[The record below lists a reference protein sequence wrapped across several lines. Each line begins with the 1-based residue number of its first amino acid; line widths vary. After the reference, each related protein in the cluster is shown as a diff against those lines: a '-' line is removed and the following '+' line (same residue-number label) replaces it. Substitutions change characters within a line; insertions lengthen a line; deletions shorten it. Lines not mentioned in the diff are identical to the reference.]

1 MPRES
6 MAARKQRAKKILE
19 LLMLRFPD
27 AHIELNYERRQ
38 PWQLLVAVMLSAQC
52 TDVKVNQVT
61 PALFKKYP
69 DLDSFARADVN
80 DVKQRIKSLGL
91 AATKAKNIVASARVL
106 QRDHQG
112 QVPADRQQLEALPG
126 IGRKSASVILANA
139 FGIPALAVDTHVGR
153 VSRRMGLTKE
163 KNPDKVE
170 QALEALWPKSN
181 WLQAHHIMIWQGRRI
196 CSARK
201 PDCAQCPVQQLCWQV
216 DLPPAK
222 DKLTKKSTKTKT

>member
-6 MAARKQRAKKILE
+6 MRARKDRAAEILNR
-19 LLMLRFPD
+19 LMQRFPD
-27 AHIELNYERRQ
+27 ARIELNYEKRE

-61 PALFKKYP
+61 PDLFAAYP
-69 DLDSFARADVN
+69 DIPSFAAADVA
-80 DVKQRIKSLGL
+80 DVKARIKTLGL
-91 AATKAKNIVASARVL
+91 APTKSKNVVAAAQKILREHNGV
-106 QRDHQG
+106 
-112 QVPADRQQLEALPG
+112 VPADRARLEALPG

-153 VSRRMGLTKE
+153 VARRLGLTHE

-170 QALEALWPKSN
+170 AALESLWPKST
-181 WLQAHHIMIWQGRRI
+181 WLQAHHILIWQGRRI

-201 PDCAQCPVQQLCWQV
+201 PDCANCPVQSLCWQV
-216 DLPPAK
+216 DVK
-222 DKLTKKSTKTKT
+222 N